1 MEESWAMTQA
11 IAQGMIQAMT
21 WADAK
26 AIDANKKNCIFLN

>member
-1 MEESWAMTQA
+1 MTQA

-26 AIDANKKNCIFLN
+26 EIDVSKKNCAFLN